1 VYYNMAQP
9 DARGRDSTVRP
20 AEPHDIELAKATV
33 PELAKAN
40 SFLAVTASDGRFII
54 RGPNAR
60 PDVPVGRW
68 TRTSFA
74 YDVNNNRRVILK
86 DSWRIQSDDIEP
98 EGKIYEM
105 LHANYVPN
113 IPHFSCAGDVGDDT
127 HHQTRTDEVFAKKC
141 IPRHSCWRPITRHRH
156 YRIVLL
162 TVGRKLEEFKGTK
175 EFVEAMLAALKG
187 EMTNF

>member
-1 VYYNMAQP
+1 MAQP
-9 DARGRDSTVRP
+9 EARGCDSTVQP
-20 AEPHDIELAKATV
+20 PNPHKIGLAKAAV

-54 RGPNAR
+54 RSPDAR

-74 YDVNNNRRVILK
+74 YDVNNKRRVILK
-86 DSWRIQSDDIEP
+86 DSWRIQVDDIEP

-105 LHANYVPN
+105 LHANHILN
-113 IPHFSCAGDVGDDT
+113 IPHFSCAGDVGDDI
-127 HHQTRTDEVFAKKC
+127 HHQIRTGEVFEKGC
-141 IPRHSCWRPITRHRH
+141 ISRHSCWEPITRRR

-162 TVGRKLEEFKGTK
+162 TVGRKLKEFKGTK
-175 EFVEAMLAALKG
+175 ELVEAMLAALKG
-187 EMTNF
+187 EMTIF